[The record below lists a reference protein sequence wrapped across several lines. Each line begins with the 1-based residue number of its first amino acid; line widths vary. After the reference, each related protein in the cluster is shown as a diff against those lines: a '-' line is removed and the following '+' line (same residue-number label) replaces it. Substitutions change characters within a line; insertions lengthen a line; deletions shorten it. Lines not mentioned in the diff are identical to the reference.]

1 MSSCLKIAN
10 FSYMYNDSIRNTSEA
25 CHGRLE
31 WTDELYLDMQ
41 ARILLLVFVNGP
53 ICLITLIGNSLVI
66 LAVAVTRKLQVATNF
81 YIVSLSVADL
91 IIGVIAGTFHIFSTL
106 HGHPLVTEDYG
117 NCLFYWIT
125 LISIFCASVF
135 NLLALSIDRYVA
147 VMKPL
152 HYHTI
157 MTWKARTGLLVL
169 VWLLACCAGMSQ
181 LLNLCYPL
189 QFLKTGECNVM
200 DIFNHYN
207 IGHFFITPVFISLVC
222 IIVMYSLV
230 FRAARRQTQ
239 RISAVQPMMTTEQ
252 RRQNVF
258 LGTLKAVK
266 TLSIILGCLLVC
278 WLPMILIMWLTIITG
293 KIGLDSRTF
302 FGLVYMLPF
311 TNSAVNPIVYA
322 YRDKAFRKA
331 FYSMFCKICRKEGQG
346 SNMAVRRHGS
356 RASRNTVGHISQIEL
371 STISSRGNLYR

>member
-1 MSSCLKIAN
+1 MSSCVKVAN
-10 FSYMYNDSIRNTSEA
+10 FSYLQNDSIRNTTEA
-25 CHGRLE
+25 CHGKSE
-31 WTDELYLDMQ
+31 WTDELFLSVQ
-41 ARILLLVFVNGP
+41 TRILLIVFVNGP

-66 LAVAVTRKLQVATNF
+66 IAVAFTRKLQVATNF

-91 IIGVIAGTFHIFSTL
+91 IIGMIAGTFHIFSTL
-106 HGHPLVTEDYG
+106 HGHPLVTENYG

-135 NLLALSIDRYVA
+135 NLLALSIDRYIA

-152 HYHTI
+152 HYHNI

-169 VWLLACCAGMSQ
+169 VWLMSCVFGSVH
-181 LLNLCYPL
+181 LFGLCYP
-189 QFLKTGECNVM
+189 QKFLKTGECSVM
-200 DIFNHYN
+200 DIFDHYSV
-207 IGHFFITPVFISLVC
+207 GHFFITPVFISLLC
-222 IIVMYSLV
+222 ILVMYGLV

-252 RRQNVF
+252 RKQNVF

-266 TLSIILGCLLVC
+266 TLSIILGCLLIC
-278 WLPMILIMWLTIITG
+278 WIPMILIMWLTIITET
-293 KIGLDSRTF
+293 ILLDAKTF
-302 FGLVYMLPF
+302 YALVYMLPF

-322 YRDKAFRKA
+322 YRDKVFRKT
-331 FYSMFCKICRKEGQG
+331 FRSIFCKICGKEGRDNNI
-346 SNMAVRRHGS
+346 SVSRHSS

-371 STISSRGNLYR
+371 STISSRVNL